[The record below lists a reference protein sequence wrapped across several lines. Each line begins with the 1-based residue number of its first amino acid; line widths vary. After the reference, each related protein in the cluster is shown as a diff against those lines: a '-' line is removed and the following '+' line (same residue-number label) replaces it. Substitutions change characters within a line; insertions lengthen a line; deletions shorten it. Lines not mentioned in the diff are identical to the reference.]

1 MSELNPIPD
10 VSQLLAEIRAVKE
23 QINELASHLKAPTD
37 PPIVFQINNF
47 RLKLVKS
54 YSDRK
59 ILTHFFHDAKNFT
72 GILHISF
79 EGFYDGSM

>member
-1 MSELNPIPD
+1 MTYFVVVLFVVAGLVANKFHEKD
-10 VSQLLAEIRAVKE
+10 A
-23 QINELASHLKAPTD
+23 
-37 PPIVFQINNF
+37 IVFQINNF

-72 GILHISF
+72 GILQISF
-79 EGFYDGSM
+79 EGFYD

>member
-47 RLKLVKS
+47 VNIRLSPYAIIIFIIPPKKLR
-54 YSDRK
+54 DTTEK
-59 ILTHFFHDAKNFT
+59 IVYK
-72 GILHISF
+72 
-79 EGFYDGSM
+79 